1 MICIRKAEH
10 LGAISHGSIEAR
22 KPVQSTVFDAMGIG
36 GIGSAQIVA
45 VVTGPR
51 PANFSSPSSAALS
64 SSWNSAFIGSN
75 PRTLRLEWTFA
86 LQRSRAR
93 RCAVA
98 RSAEK
103 ELLWS
108 EIKLRR

>member
-1 MICIRKAEH
+1 
-10 LGAISHGSIEAR
+10 
-22 KPVQSTVFDAMGIG
+22 
-36 GIGSAQIVA
+36 
-45 VVTGPR
+45 
-51 PANFSSPSSAALS
+51 
-64 SSWNSAFIGSN
+64 
-75 PRTLRLEWTFA
+75 

>member
-36 GIGSAQIVA
+36 IGRIGSAQIAA

-75 PRTLRLEWTFA
+75 PRTLRPEWTFA
-86 LQRSRAR
+86 LQRGRAR
-93 RCAVA
+93 RRAVA
-98 RSAEK
+98 RSTEK
-103 ELLWS
+103 QLLWP
-108 EIKLRR
+108 EIEL